1 MTIGGDG
8 AEVDWTVGYDPPAE
22 AFQATLQKMVDGVD
36 TFKSI
41 SAAYAKN
48 PKDAAMVFK
57 LARKYGDR
65 YDTKASIEK
74 YKEVL
79 VLDPQGKAGMY
90 TQDYS
95 KITAPY
101 TEFAAFEVA
110 TKTEPGAKPDMAAVK
125 AFIAK
130 YPKSPLIKSAYD
142 NMGYYYGYQATKEE
156 AAAFFPE
163 YAAKYP
169 NDAAVLYTWLARI
182 NRDKGPVEKG
192 LELAA
197 KIEDLTKFNPSPS
210 YNQGLAQIYLLKGD
224 KAKADKAYGKEF
236 MEGKVS
242 SLGYDLIGY
251 ANFWAQNNGDL
262 ESAIKMG
269 ETALKLDPESAYFL
283 GQVAGLYV
291 KANQLPK
298 ALLLYGPAYSRKAVK
313 DATALYQY
321 AGFWARQEKNLDDA
335 LVAAKKALE
344 LMPTYYIYNTLSQVC
359 QKMKNMPEAIKAAE
373 KALELAPEQAKTF
386 YKQNLDK
393 LKNPAPAPEK
403 K

>member
-1 MTIGGDG
+1 MVFGDDG
-8 AEVDWTVGYDPPAE
+8 KEVDWSVGYDAPAE
-22 AFQATLQKMVDGVD
+22 NFQAMLQKIVDGVD
-36 TFKSI
+36 TFKALI
-41 SAAYAKN
+41 AAYAKD
-48 PKDAAMVFK
+48 PKDTATVFK

-65 YDTKASIEK
+65 YDTKKSIEK

-79 VLDPQGKAGMY
+79 VLDPQGKAGAY

-101 TEFAAFEVA
+101 TEFAAFAVA
-110 TKTEPGAKPDMAAVK
+110 TDTEPGAKPDMAAVK
-125 AFIAK
+125 AFVAK
-130 YPKSPLIKSAYD
+130 YPKSPLVKQAYQR
-142 NMGYYYGYQATKEE
+142 MGQFFGYNATKEE

-169 NDAAVLYTWLARI
+169 NDPDVLYTWLSRI
-182 NRDKGPVEKG
+182 NRDKGPIEKG

-197 KIEDLTKFNPSPS
+197 KIEDLTQFNPSPGT
-210 YNQGLAQIYLLKGD
+210 NQALAQIYLLKGD
-224 KAKADKAYGKEF
+224 KAKADKAYGKDF
-236 MEGKVS
+236 MENKVQ

-251 ANFWAQNNGDL
+251 ATFWSQNGGDM

-269 ETALKLDPESAYFL
+269 ETALKLDPESSYFL

-298 ALLLYGPAYSRKAVK
+298 ALQMYGPAYSRKNAK

-344 LMPTYYIYNTLSQVC
+344 TMPTYYIYNTLSLVY
-359 QKMKNMPEAIKAAE
+359 QKMKNMPEAVKAAE
-373 KALELAPEQAKTF
+373 KALELAPETAKTF

-393 LKNPAPAPEK
+393 LKNPAPEK